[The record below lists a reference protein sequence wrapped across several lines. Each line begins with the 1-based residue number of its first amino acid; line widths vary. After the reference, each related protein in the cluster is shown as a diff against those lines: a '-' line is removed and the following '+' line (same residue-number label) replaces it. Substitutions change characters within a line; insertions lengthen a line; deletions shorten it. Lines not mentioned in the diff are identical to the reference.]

1 VNGKLPP
8 GTYRFALAEDRMT
21 ISFLQGI
28 SKLCFGFDKRQFEG
42 VMATKFS
49 KLSSYIAGY
58 DDAAQQSAPRHQGDS
73 TGGFPK

>member
-1 VNGKLPP
+1 MNGKLPP

-42 VMATKFS
+42 VKDTKFS
-49 KLSSYIAGY
+49 KLSSCIVGY
-58 DDAAQQSAPRHQGDS
+58 DNAVQHSAPQHQEDS
-73 TGGFPK
+73 TGGSPK